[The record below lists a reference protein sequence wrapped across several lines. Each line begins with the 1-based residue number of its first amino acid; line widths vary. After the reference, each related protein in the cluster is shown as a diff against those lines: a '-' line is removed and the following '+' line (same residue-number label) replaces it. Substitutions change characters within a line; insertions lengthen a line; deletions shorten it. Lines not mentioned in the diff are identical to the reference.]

1 MKAIL
6 NCERLKEQRLRLGL
20 TKIEASKLMHLTQSG
35 YVRYESGERNP
46 AYPMIMVMAQALNT
60 SPEYLTGET
69 DDPVPDYIIIDRK
82 KSPEAFYIVEHIGDM
97 NDEQRN
103 RLLSYFNELEAIYN
117 PKSHL

>member
-6 NCERLKEQRLRLGL
+6 NCERLKGQRLRLGL
-20 TKIEASKLMHLTQSG
+20 SKIEASKLMHLTQSG

-69 DDPVPDYIIIDRK
+69 DDPSPDYIIIDRK
-82 KSPEAFYIVEHIGDM
+82 SSPEAFYIVEHIGNMDQDQKHRLM
-97 NDEQRN
+97 LYFDKLNDLDILGR
-103 RLLSYFNELEAIYN
+103 
-117 PKSHL
+117 